1 MAASMEQLL
10 DDLLAE
16 TRILADLVAHL
27 DDAGMSCAT
36 PAAGW
41 SIRDQLTHLAH
52 FDETATRAV
61 VDPEAFRRDAD
72 ALMAGGMDFPD
83 RIAAE
88 HAHLGADEVREW
100 LDRARTAFVTTFRGL
115 EPRVRLPWYGPD
127 MSALSSVTARLMETW
142 AHGQD
147 VADALGRRREPTDR
161 LRHIAHLGVQTAGFV
176 FTLNGRPVPTSP
188 VRVEVDAPS
197 GARWEW
203 GPPDAADRVTG
214 PALDF
219 CLTVTQRR
227 HVSDTDLQ
235 VSGPVATEWISIAQT
250 FAGAPGPGRAPGAV
264 PEPENTG
271 GRR

>member
-1 MAASMEQLL
+1 MAVLMDQVL
-10 DDLLAE
+10 DDLVAE
-16 TRILADLVAHL
+16 TRVVQSLVADL
-27 DDAGMSCAT
+27 DDAGIAAPT
-36 PAAGW
+36 PAQRW
-41 SIRDQLTHLAH
+41 SIRDQLTHLAY
-52 FDETATRAV
+52 FDETATQAAT
-61 VDPEAFRRDAD
+61 DPDGFRRDAA
-72 ALMAGGMDFPD
+72 ALMEDGMGFPD

-88 HAHLGADEVREW
+88 HAQLGADEVREW
-100 LDRARTAFVTTFRGL
+100 FDRARTAFVTTFRGL
-115 EPRVRLPWYGPD
+115 EPKARLPWYGPD
-127 MSALSSVTARLMETW
+127 MSAVSSVTARLMETW

-161 LRHIAHLGVQTAGFV
+161 LRHIAHLGVQTAEFV

-188 VRVEVDAPS
+188 VRVEIDAPS

-203 GPPDAADRVTG
+203 GPADAADRVTG
-214 PALDF
+214 SALDF

-235 VSGPVATEWISIAQT
+235 VSGPVAAEWISLAQT

-264 PEPENTG
+264 PGPENTG